1 MMDSINTLV
10 DEVRNIRQLLQ
21 NRMPGSDVNKDI
33 RADLGRQRALTPGH
47 YTVVETTDNYDD
59 SALNADGS
67 LSVAP
72 GDEVELAVYRAG
84 NNGGLCLAVGA
95 NDANDVQY
103 YMRVDSQHTVGGVTN
118 SPLGL
123 VTSPFSFVETL
134 DGAVPFN
141 SRVSYIA
148 RVDSDAASAR
158 DLAARMHVT
167 KGSDR
172 L

>member
-21 NRMPGSDVNKDI
+21 NRMPGSRTDKDI
-33 RADLGRQRALTPGH
+33 RADLGRQRALTPGQ

-59 SALNADGS
+59 STLNSDGS
-67 LSVAP
+67 VSVAP
-72 GDEVELAVYRAG
+72 GEEVELAVYRAG
-84 NNGGLCLAVGA
+84 DNGGLCLAVGA

-103 YMRVDSQHTVGGVTN
+103 YMRVDSQHTVGGVMN

-123 VTSPFSFVETL
+123 ITSPFSFVQEL

-141 SRVSYIA
+141 SRVSYVA
-148 RVDSDAASAR
+148 RVSSDSPETKN
-158 DLAARMHVT
+158 LAARLHVV
-167 KGSDR
+167 KGSGR